1 MTFDYFKVETAMDSV
16 DIEDIGNV
24 CLRCS
29 NDDALEWYL
38 KIKTEL
44 GWCYVTHYGPLRID
58 SNHLDTAFY
67 FSFQPFEYSE
77 KKLYKIINDFLN
89 NPKRTITV
97 VEIID
102 VEIFIDRLEGIE
114 NVW

>member
-1 MTFDYFKVETAMDSV
+1 MTFEYFKVETAMDSV

-44 GWCYVTHYGPLRID
+44 GWCYVTQYGPLRID

-77 KKLYKIINDFLN
+77 KKLYKTINDFLN

-102 VEIFIDRLEGIE
+102 IETFIDRLEGIE